1 MKHLSATIVIAI
13 LITQTVTAAAA
24 DDTSAADGWSADA
37 SPYAAPSIEPYNPE
51 AIDFGKPPRQTSRK
65 ARRKIR
71 IGGLMLGIGY
81 AVPAITGLFMLDLG
95 ENKAAG
101 ARMLIPYVGYS
112 EAGVGLMDA
121 SFMLGALMF
130 VPSIVQLTGTGI
142 LISGISQRNRY
153 RVTGH
158 ISAAPVIYREGG
170 GGIGVSVT
178 M

>member
-1 MKHLSATIVIAI
+1 MKHLSATIAIAI
-13 LITQTVTAAAA
+13 LFTQVADAYAS
-24 DDTSAADGWSADA
+24 DDTTVSSGWSADA
-37 SPYAAPSIEPYNPE
+37 SPYAAPSIEPYSPE
-51 AIDFGKPPRQTSRK
+51 SIDFGKPPRQTGRK

-95 ENKAAG
+95 ENKAMG
-101 ARMLIPYVGYS
+101 ARMLIPFCGFS
-112 EAGVGLMDA
+112 EAGVKVMDS

-130 VPSIVQLTGTGI
+130 VPSIVQITGAGI
-142 LISGISQRNRY
+142 LISGISERNRNSMGGY
-153 RVTGH
+153 